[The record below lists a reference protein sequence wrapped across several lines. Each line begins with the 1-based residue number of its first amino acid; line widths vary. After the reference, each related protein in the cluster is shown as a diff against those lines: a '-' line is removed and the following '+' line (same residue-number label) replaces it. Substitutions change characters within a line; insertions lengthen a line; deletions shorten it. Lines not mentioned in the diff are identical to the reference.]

1 MFLKLLQK
9 YAVTARPDASTT
21 LSSKRKP
28 GSCSARPELVEGFR
42 ALFKLCLVFLLA
54 GAGVAPLRATYF
66 PTPLTA
72 PDDST
77 NFYRMSKDNSWAAG
91 VLYEEGSGSGG
102 FNGTDQKSTL
112 GNVYG
117 TGESF
122 LAMLRSPRGTVRTEL
137 NKDPNNVL
145 LSTAPDLGGMRGMID
160 ITGHV
165 YQKQITLT
173 GGTNVSFV
181 KWIPGFL
188 DLALYVPFVTK
199 RFDGVNLQR
208 RQFSPV
214 DRIDMILDQY
224 TQNMSEFLQR
234 NGGLNAEPWQG
245 SGLGDPTF
253 IMRWNITGI
262 NPGSLD
268 ETEVIGAIPENDTIR
283 NIRSYIYLGAQVPVS
298 SQRDEDKLFSLALG
312 NNGHWGLPLGAGLEF
327 MFNLPVSL
335 KIGLG
340 IDLLWLVAESRMMRV
355 KTDLTQTSLLL
366 LNKAK
371 VQIKPGLT
379 WRLNWFVDSDHLWR
393 GLGAHAGYEFIMHHN
408 DELKTADAGFS
419 SEIIGTTETAQSWY
433 ANLVSVGLKYDL
445 SEQFAGAPMAPIIQ
459 GFMKFPFSGKHL
471 VNASSVGFQVIMHF

>member
-1 MFLKLLQK
+1 MSKSGNEMSALKRIIL
-9 YAVTARPDASTT
+9 VT
-21 LSSKRKP
+21 
-28 GSCSARPELVEGFR
+28 
-42 ALFKLCLVFLLA
+42 LLA
-54 GAGVAPLRATYF
+54 GAGVAPLRAAYF

-72 PDDST
+72 PDDS
-77 NFYRMSKDNSWAAG
+77 NSFFRMSKDNTWAAG

-122 LAMLRSPRGTVRTEL
+122 LAMLRSPRGTVRSQLTTL
-137 NKDPNNVL
+137 PNYVQ
-145 LSTAPDLGGMRGMID
+145 LSTAPDLGGMRGMVD

-173 GGTNVSFV
+173 GGTNLNFV

-214 DRIDMILDQY
+214 DMIDMILDQH
-224 TQNMSEFLQR
+224 TQNIGAFLQQ

-245 SGLGDPTF
+245 AGLGDPTF
-253 IMRWNITGI
+253 IMRWNVSGM
-262 NPGSLD
+262 NPESLD
-268 ETEVIGAIPENDTIR
+268 TNETIR
-283 NIRSYIYLGAQVPVS
+283 NLHSYVYLGAQIPAS
-298 SQRDEDKLFSLALG
+298 KQRDEDKLFSLALG
-312 NNGHWGLPLGAGLEF
+312 NNGHWGLPLGGGLEF

-371 VQIKPGLT
+371 VQVKPGLT
-379 WRLNWFVDSDHLWR
+379 WRFNWFVDGDHLWH

-408 DELKTADAGFS
+408 DELKTSDAGFS
-419 SEIIGTTETAQSWY
+419 SAIIGTTETAQSWY
-433 ANLVSVGLKYDL
+433 ANLISVALKYDL
-445 SEQFAGAPMAPIIQ
+445 SDQFAGAPMAPIIQ
-459 GFMKFPFSGKHL
+459 GFMKFPVSGKHL